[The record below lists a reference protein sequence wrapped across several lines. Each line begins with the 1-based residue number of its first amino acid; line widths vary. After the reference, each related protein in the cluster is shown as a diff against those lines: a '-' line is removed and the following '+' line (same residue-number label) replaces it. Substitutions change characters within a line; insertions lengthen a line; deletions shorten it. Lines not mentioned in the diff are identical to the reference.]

1 MVKTF
6 TFETWFIRGGK
17 LFVTHRSEPLAA
29 AVGRIALETLLSGPS
44 TAETGAGVSSAIP
57 SGTQLR
63 GLQLSGGIAT
73 VDLSGTFESGATA
86 SSMPLR
92 LAQVVYS
99 ITQFSSATGVRF
111 QIDGQGRT
119 VVGGVP
125 VQQPQTRA
133 MDDGYL
139 AAIVVENPVIG
150 ATVPNPVA
158 VSGTADVF
166 EATVS
171 VRILDAAGNQI
182 ARTFTT
188 ATCGTGCRGDYSVS
202 LPYTVARQEPATIE
216 VFEVS
221 AKDGSAIN
229 VQSIPVTLSP

>member
-1 MVKTF
+1 
-6 TFETWFIRGGK
+6 
-17 LFVTHRSEPLAA
+17 
-29 AVGRIALETLLSGPS
+29 
-44 TAETGAGVSSAIP
+44 
-57 SGTQLR
+57 
-63 GLQLSGGIAT
+63 
-73 VDLSGTFESGATA
+73 
-86 SSMPLR
+86 MPLR

-99 ITQFSSATGVRF
+99 ITQFSSVTGVRF
-111 QIDGQGRT
+111 QINGHGRT

-139 AAIVVENPVIG
+139 PAIVVENPNIG
-150 ATVPNPVA
+150 ATIPNPAA

-202 LPYTVARQEPATIE
+202 LPYSVTRQEPATVE
-216 VFEVS
+216 VFEAS